1 MSQTKP
7 LKCVEELSALVGGVF
22 AGRILEKYAGTF
34 ISFQFLRHEIA
45 DLTDLDTAKLLA
57 FHFGAPDVYIPMRS
71 ADARAK
77 RNRAARARFDDLT
90 KTLSARAAV
99 RKIVSEF
106 KCSERRVWYWLKETD
121 E

>member
-1 MSQTKP
+1 MSKTEP
-7 LKCVEELSALVGGVF
+7 LNCVAELSALVGEVF
-22 AGRILEKYAGTF
+22 AGRILEKYAGAF
-34 ISFQFLRHEIA
+34 ISFQLLRREIA
-45 DLTDLDTAKLLA
+45 DLTDLNASKLLA
-57 FHFGAPDVYIPMRS
+57 FHYGAPDVYIPMRS
-71 ADARAK
+71 AEARAK
-77 RNRAARARFDDLT
+77 RNRAVRARFDELT